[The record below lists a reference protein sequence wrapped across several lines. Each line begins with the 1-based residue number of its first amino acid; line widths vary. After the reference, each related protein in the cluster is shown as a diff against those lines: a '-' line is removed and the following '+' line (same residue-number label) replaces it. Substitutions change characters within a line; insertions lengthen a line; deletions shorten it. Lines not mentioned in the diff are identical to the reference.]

1 AYLYDYAGAPYKT
14 QQRARQ
20 VMSTLYSDTP
30 TGECGNVDCG
40 QMAAWYILSALG
52 FYPVNPAS
60 GVYAIGSPMVSKAVI
75 HLDPEHY
82 HGRTFTVIA
91 ENNSPQNLYIQS
103 ASLNGKPLE
112 KPWFTFKELT
122 AGGTLR
128 FMMGSKPNSD
138 WGSAKEDRPPS
149 TMPADFK
156 YGPLPPP
163 ASD

>member
-1 AYLYDYAGAPYKT
+1 MKHTYPRAIPLAESGQVDLLDMVTHTFDLDKTGDAFALNMAYGDG
-14 QQRARQ
+14 
-20 VMSTLYSDTP
+20 
-30 TGECGNVDCG
+30 
-40 QMAAWYILSALG
+40 I
-52 FYPVNPAS
+52 
-60 GVYAIGSPMVSKAVI
+60 IKAVI